1 MTLISIGNSLF
12 LQLIIDIYIPNL
24 RITQLLVVS
33 TSLFLSYILY
43 ALFNYFSGYL
53 SLVLSQ
59 KLSIDLLLK
68 YIRHLFDVPIALFNT
83 RRAGELT
90 SRLEDANNIIHT
102 LASTTISA
110 FLNIGTVILIGI
122 TLFVLDFKL
131 FLITATLI
139 PLYFLIVY
147 KFMKRF
153 DKLNTK
159 RMESGAK
166 LVSTLIEDIHGMETI
181 KAFNVADSQYHKIDH
196 KFVDQLQKNFMYE
209 KLNVLQSSLKTIVR
223 LSISLL
229 VLSIGALLV
238 IHGRLSLGKLVA
250 FNSLLTYFI
259 LPLEEIVNLQ
269 SNIQTAKIANM
280 RLNQILNIPKEETL
294 HTITSKEL
302 LEFKPSQ
309 IIMENIQFEYKY
321 GQPVLNHLNLTIPL
335 GTSTAIIGLS
345 GSGKSTLAKLLIGFY
360 KPTRGEI
367 RLQSKTKS
375 INLKNYQQQIVY
387 LPQKPYIFSGTI
399 RDNITLGRFKCIE
412 DAQVEHV
419 AKLAQ
424 IHEDI
429 KKSPDGYNTKLSGND
444 ILSGGQQQR
453 IAIARALL
461 SDATILIFDEATSNL
476 DVKTEKSVIDNIL
489 QVQNKTIIFIA
500 HRLYIAKKVDQIL
513 VMNKGKII
521 ENGTH
526 TQLLKQKGQ
535 YYKLLEA

>member
-159 RMESGAK
+159 RM
-166 LVSTLIEDIHGMETI
+166 D
-181 KAFNVADSQYHKIDH
+181 
-196 KFVDQLQKNFMYE
+196 
-209 KLNVLQSSLKTIVR
+209 
-223 LSISLL
+223 
-229 VLSIGALLV
+229 
-238 IHGRLSLGKLVA
+238 
-250 FNSLLTYFI
+250 
-259 LPLEEIVNLQ
+259 
-269 SNIQTAKIANM
+269 
-280 RLNQILNIPKEETL
+280 
-294 HTITSKEL
+294 
-302 LEFKPSQ
+302 
-309 IIMENIQFEYKY
+309 
-321 GQPVLNHLNLTIPL
+321 
-335 GTSTAIIGLS
+335 
-345 GSGKSTLAKLLIGFY
+345 
-360 KPTRGEI
+360 
-367 RLQSKTKS
+367 
-375 INLKNYQQQIVY
+375 
-387 LPQKPYIFSGTI
+387 
-399 RDNITLGRFKCIE
+399 
-412 DAQVEHV
+412 
-419 AKLAQ
+419 
-424 IHEDI
+424 
-429 KKSPDGYNTKLSGND
+429 
-444 ILSGGQQQR
+444 
-453 IAIARALL
+453 
-461 SDATILIFDEATSNL
+461 
-476 DVKTEKSVIDNIL
+476 
-489 QVQNKTIIFIA
+489 
-500 HRLYIAKKVDQIL
+500 
-513 VMNKGKII
+513 
-521 ENGTH
+521 
-526 TQLLKQKGQ
+526 
-535 YYKLLEA
+535 